1 MSLAAAH
8 PTATGSTV
16 PAADPGVLAA
26 GLLASIRE
34 RRAAADAAE
43 VELLVL
49 ACAWADAHPDLSGA
63 PDPGGLVGEH
73 AYAAVPSVDEHD
85 VEDRRWHRIPAV
97 AWDAPAGFAAANR
110 MTTTAG
116 KALLRDALVLRH
128 RLPRCW
134 ARLMTALE
142 HHELVLSGE
151 RSRPVVIPPA
161 WRARRIAAAVAGQ
174 PEDVVADVD
183 ARVAP
188 VLATVGAVTL
198 DRLVEEAL
206 LRLHPEDA
214 ELAHA
219 EALDARRVVLDE
231 RTVGSPGVGEMS
243 IVADAK
249 DLTDLHRTLTDI
261 AHVLGAQSSA
271 AGDWVP
277 TLDVR
282 RSLAAGVLAD
292 PARAA
297 ALLAAAEGG
306 VGPSRV
312 RLPAPRKQTVLHLHL
327 DAAALEDRSVVG
339 REVAGSGAGRPVLAE
354 QVRDWCGR
362 TDTHLVVRPVIDTR
376 ETIGVDRYEI
386 PDRVRE
392 HVLAVHPT
400 CVFPYCA
407 KTARS
412 CDLDH
417 VDPWRDPG
425 TSAPPG
431 PEGPR
436 GGEPPGQTSTLNLA
450 PLCRHHHR
458 LKTHA
463 GWRYRRAG
471 SASYEWTDPH
481 GQRFRRDPDGTTD
494 LTPVG
499 R

>member
-1 MSLAAAH
+1 MAATTEH
-8 PTATGSTV
+8 STAAGASA
-16 PAADPGVLAA
+16 PAAGSGVLAA
-26 GLLASIRE
+26 SLLSRIRE
-34 RRAAADAAE
+34 RRAAADAAG

-63 PDPGGLVGEH
+63 PDPGGLVAEH
-73 AYAAVPSVDEHD
+73 AYAAVPSSDVDD
-85 VEDRRWHRIPAV
+85 VEARRWHRIPAV

-134 ARLMTALE
+134 ARLVTALE
-142 HHELVLSGE
+142 HHEQLLAGD
-151 RSRPVVIPPA
+151 RSRPVTIPPA
-161 WRARRIAAAVAGQ
+161 WRARRVAAAVAGQ
-174 PEDVVADVD
+174 PDDVAGYVD

-188 VLATVGAVTL
+188 VLAKVGAVTL

-214 ELAHA
+214 ELEHA
-219 EALDARRVVLDE
+219 EALDGRRVVLDE
-231 RTVGSPGVGEMS
+231 RTVGSSGVGEMS
-243 IVADAK
+243 IVADRK

-261 AHVLGAQSSA
+261 AHLLGARSRA
-271 AGDWVP
+271 AGEWVP

-297 ALLAAAEGG
+297 ALLAAADGG
-306 VGPSRV
+306 ADPAGV
-312 RLPAPRKQTVLHLHL
+312 RLPAPRKQAVLHLHV
-327 DAAALEDRSVVG
+327 DAEALWDRSVVG
-339 REVAGSGAGRPVLAE
+339 REVAGGGAGRPVLAE

-362 TDTHLVVRPVIDTR
+362 TDTHLVVRPVVDTR
-376 ETIGVDRYEI
+376 ETVGVDRYEI

-400 CVFPYCA
+400 CVFPYCT
-407 KTARS
+407 KTARA

-417 VDPWRDPG
+417 VEPWRDPG
-425 TSAPPG
+425 AADPAGGLDPPG
-431 PEGPR
+431 P
-436 GGEPPGQTSTLNLA
+436 TSTDNLA

-471 SASYEWTDPH
+471 PASYDWTDPH
-481 GQRFRRDPDGTTD
+481 GQRFHRDPGGTTD
-494 LTPVG
+494 LTPVS